1 MNIPARIAFLEDQLA
16 RCEAAL
22 IDSEPGTSLY
32 QTALDCWM
40 SLSYRI
46 QDMEEDTEKAK
57 TPQFVKVPATTA
69 VSLDSDQPSGTL
81 EPGGNESVEQEPPA
95 LVSTPEPA
103 PTPAPAPDAD
113 LPTKQEVRT
122 RLATLSAKY
131 EQLNVAKIM
140 EGMGFTRLSDIP
152 AERYPE
158 LLRQVDE
165 AVKELA

>member
-1 MNIPARIAFLEDQLA
+1 MNIPARIVFLEEQLA
-16 RCEAAL
+16 RCEVAL

-46 QDMEEDTEKAK
+46 QDMEKDAEEAPAHK
-57 TPQFVKVPATTA
+57 FEKVPAPTA
-69 VSLDSDQPSGTL
+69 VSLDPAQPSGAL
-81 EPGGNESVEQEPPA
+81 EPGGNESVEQEAPPFEPD
-95 LVSTPEPA
+95 SNPE
-103 PTPAPAPDAD
+103 PDAD

-140 EGMGFTRLSDIP
+140 AGMGFTRLSDIP

>member
-1 MNIPARIAFLEDQLA
+1 MNIPANITFLEEQLA
-16 RCEAAL
+16 RCEEAVRN
-22 IDSEPGTSLY
+22 SEPGTSMY
-32 QTALDCWM
+32 ET
-40 SLSYRI
+40 SLSCWSSVFWRI
-46 QDMEEDTEKAK
+46 REMTMDK
-57 TPQFVKVPATTA
+57 TVKVLESPAPTA

-81 EPGGNESVEQEPPA
+81 EPGGNESVEQEAPPFD
-95 LVSTPEPA
+95 
-103 PTPAPAPDAD
+103 PAPAPEPEPDAD

-158 LLRQVDE
+158 LLHLVDE
-165 AVKELA
+165 AVKELT

>member
-1 MNIPARIAFLEDQLA
+1 MNIPARIAFLEEQLA
-16 RCEAAL
+16 RCETAL
-22 IDSEPGTSLY
+22 IDCEPGTNLY

-40 SLSYRI
+40 SLSYQI

-81 EPGGNESVEQEPPA
+81 EPGGNEDVKREAPPFEPDPD
-95 LVSTPEPA
+95 
-103 PTPAPAPDAD
+103 PAPAPEPEPDAD

-131 EQLNVAKIM
+131 AQLNVAKIM
-140 EGMGFTRLSDIP
+140 AGMGFTRLSDIP

>member
-1 MNIPARIAFLEDQLA
+1 MDMVQA
-16 RCEAAL
+16 
-22 IDSEPGTSLY
+22 PGT
-32 QTALDCWM
+32 QEHPT
-40 SLSYRI
+40 
-46 QDMEEDTEKAK
+46 
-57 TPQFVKVPATTA
+57 TTA

-81 EPGGNESVEQEPPA
+81 EPGGNESVEQEAPPFEPDSSPDSA
-95 LVSTPEPA
+95 PTSEPEP
-103 PTPAPAPDAD
+103 D

-158 LLRQVDE
+158 LLRLVDG
-165 AVKELA
+165 AVKELT

>member
-1 MNIPARIAFLEDQLA
+1 MNIPANIAFLEEQLA
-16 RCEAAL
+16 RCEVAL

-46 QDMEEDTEKAK
+46 QDMGEAAEKAE
-57 TPQFVKVPATTA
+57 TPQFEKVPAPTA
-69 VSLDSDQPSGTL
+69 VSLDPAQPSGTL
-81 EPGGNESVEQEPPA
+81 EPGGNESVEQEAPPFEPDP
-95 LVSTPEPA
+95 TPE
-103 PTPAPAPDAD
+103 PDAD

-140 EGMGFTRLSDIP
+140 AGMGFTRLSDIP

>member
-1 MNIPARIAFLEDQLA
+1 MNIPARIAFLEEQLA
-16 RCEAAL
+16 RCETAL
-22 IDSEPGTSLY
+22 IDCEPGTNLY

-69 VSLDSDQPSGTL
+69 VSLDPDQPSGAL
-81 EPGGNESVEQEPPA
+81 EPGGNESVEQEAPPFDPA
-95 LVSTPEPA
+95 PESEPA
-103 PTPAPAPDAD
+103 PEPDAD
-113 LPTKQEVRT
+113 LPSKQEVRT

-152 AERYPE
+152 AQRYPE